1 MPPRIRYQMKIDHDI
16 PLQPSH
22 AVGRAAVKQDTRST
36 RWRSATVSSSPR
48 TESIQFV
55 SSSAAARMLVDTSLA
70 TTAMPIVAG
79 AQPNYQGPQKPY
91 RGRSHCLMR
100 SPELVER
107 IDRASAD
114 APLARPPMWRNA
126 GLPLGREKL
135 FFRLV
140 AFTAGRVGFNL
151 HFNTLAKAQIMGL
164 FKR

>member
-1 MPPRIRYQMKIDHDI
+1 
-16 PLQPSH
+16 
-22 AVGRAAVKQDTRST
+22 
-36 RWRSATVSSSPR
+36 
-48 TESIQFV
+48 
-55 SSSAAARMLVDTSLA
+55 MLVDTSLA

-91 RGRSHCLMR
+91 RGRRHCLMR

-135 FFRLV
+135 FRLV
-140 AFTAGRVGFNL
+140 AFTARGRKHTRQRKAAVIPRHEIEAHLGHLPLQISKDLSRSAIVL
-151 HFNTLAKAQIMGL
+151 HNRMTLVLAVAPFLGHTVFQVPDDG
-164 FKR
+164 RHAAG